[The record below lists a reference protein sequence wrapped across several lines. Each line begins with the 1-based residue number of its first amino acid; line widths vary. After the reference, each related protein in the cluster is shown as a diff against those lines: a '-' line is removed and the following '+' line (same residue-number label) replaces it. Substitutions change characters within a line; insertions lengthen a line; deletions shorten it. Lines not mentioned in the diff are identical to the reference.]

1 VNGDFVI
8 HWTSVIGKRYRVF
21 TRSNLSLGS
30 WIDVTPTPITA
41 TGVETSFSHTGG
53 GTGTQQF
60 YRVSVQP

>member
-1 VNGDFVI
+1 VI

-41 TGVETSFSHTGG
+41 TGVETSFSHAGG